1 MVYKRC
7 IECGKLFACSTFDRI
22 PFKHYCMKC
31 GYQIFEAVSKELLKE
46 RTDKLENSKTPEIV
60 SEDEGST
67 SSEESME
74 RKRLRNTDNEEEYLD
89 STRCKYSQSEV
100 NFMKTQ
106 LRDCE
111 FKLQDLK
118 SKIRQHYGEINI
130 INTKIQDLRC
140 KLAVAK
146 EEQDLRKKLRRE
158 TRELIPSL
166 KSVHDNANNVFKNIH
181 ELIGSDNDDC
191 IIISPYFRN
200 KKE

>member
-1 MVYKRC
+1 
-7 IECGKLFACSTFDRI
+7 
-22 PFKHYCMKC
+22 MKC

>member
-1 MVYKRC
+1 
-7 IECGKLFACSTFDRI
+7 
-22 PFKHYCMKC
+22 
-31 GYQIFEAVSKELLKE
+31 
-46 RTDKLENSKTPEIV
+46 
-60 SEDEGST
+60 
-67 SSEESME
+67 
-74 RKRLRNTDNEEEYLD
+74 
-89 STRCKYSQSEV
+89 
-100 NFMKTQ
+100 MKTQ